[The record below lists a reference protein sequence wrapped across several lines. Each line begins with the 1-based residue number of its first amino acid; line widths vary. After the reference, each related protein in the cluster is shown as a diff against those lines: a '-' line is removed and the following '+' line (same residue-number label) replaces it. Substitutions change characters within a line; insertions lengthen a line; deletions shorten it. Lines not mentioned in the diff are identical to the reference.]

1 MHILDSEIPIIQGS
15 FSCKQPRLKKQWKI
29 SLGNLFTSF
38 TYSTFVTIN
47 NETLSCNEINRF
59 IIYETFDL
67 KINLNF
73 ILTMPFA
80 NPFGKY
86 GDGKYVGIPRAEWF
100 KRPEIKSIFKIRF
113 IGRYYI

>member
-1 MHILDSEIPIIQGS
+1 MNEHTANVRLVLLE
-15 FSCKQPRLKKQWKI
+15 FWSCKVWPEKNP
-29 SLGNLFTSF
+29 LGK
-38 TYSTFVTIN
+38 VPTIQ
-47 NETLSCNEINRF
+47 IGDD

-80 NPFGKY
+80 SPFGKY

-113 IGRYYI
+113 IGRYCI

>member
-1 MHILDSEIPIIQGS
+1 MKLCLAICDD
-15 FSCKQPRLKKQWKI
+15 
-29 SLGNLFTSF
+29 
-38 TYSTFVTIN
+38 
-47 NETLSCNEINRF
+47 

-67 KINLNF
+67 KNNLNF

-80 NPFGKY
+80 SPFGKY